1 MTNNPFEQIRAKAG
15 DQQKSFDWYM
25 RQVRAVAKTIKS
37 PNNALTSEI
46 GQLTQKVEIGQMY
59 MFLYDAKHKE
69 TLPYYDRFPLCLPI
83 EPAKGGFYGLNL
95 HYLPYMLRAKLLGKL
110 LDTVTDITLSDTSKM
125 KYNWNMLKN
134 VTRFPEVQPC
144 VKRYLTTQMQ
154 SRMLKIN
161 PQDWKASIFLPV
173 EDFQNASK
181 QKVYTDSRKLL

>member
-37 PNNALTSEI
+37 PNNALASEI

>member
-25 RQVRAVAKTIKS
+25 RQVRAVAKTINS
-37 PNNALTSEI
+37 PNNVLSSEI

-110 LDTVTDITLSDTSKM
+110 LDTVTDLTLSDTSKM